1 MLHSKFTINHNTRG
15 KAMIRVT
22 ITSEKGV
29 DYIDTDTLKSAMYI
43 LEDIIPNFSLQTDTR
58 CNINICNI
66 VDTSM

>member
-1 MLHSKFTINHNTRG
+1 
-15 KAMIRVT
+15 MIRVT

-43 LEDIIPNFSLQTDTR
+43 LEDIIPNFSLQTDIG
-58 CNINICNI
+58 CSINIFNI